1 MRALRRLRE
10 IYNRPQ
16 IALRNIYPF
25 VDPLAR
31 VKRLR
36 LWRGRLVNSQ
46 GSRVVNKIF
55 SSIKRQ
61 RPRASVALSRKLL
74 KVTKRNWIGSRL
86 SHFIVSKGRL
96 RKWIGVLN
104 VLKDAVR
111 IRMGA

>member
-16 IALRNIYPF
+16 IAPRNVYHF

-46 GSRVVNKIF
+46 GKKVVNKILT
-55 SSIKRQ
+55 SIQRR
-61 RPRASVALSRKLL
+61 RPRASMALSRKLL
-74 KVTKRNWIGSRL
+74 KLTKRSWIGSRL
-86 SHFIVSKGRL
+86 SHFMVSKGRL
-96 RKWIGVLN
+96 CKWVGVLN
-104 VLKDAVR
+104 VLKDAIRVR
-111 IRMGA
+111 MIA